1 MRQTLQRGERCI
13 KVANGVQAE
22 VEAIGDLPLVLANG
36 FVLLLVDVLYVP
48 SLHRNL
54 ISVSRLDDDGF
65 ACHFGDGQCEIK
77 FNNEIVGLA
86 FRQDKLYLLS
96 LCDENVNVLSADNEN
111 VSTSLNENNKR
122 KRIDEVSS
130 KLWHCRL
137 GHISRGRIER
147 LVSAYGILEF

>member
-1 MRQTLQRGERCI
+1 MRRILQRGERSI
-13 KVANGVQAE
+13 KVANS
-22 VEAIGDLPLVLANG
+22 VEAKVKAIGELPLELANG
-36 FVLLLVDVLYVP
+36 FVLYLKDVLFVP

-65 ACHFGDGQCEIK
+65 ACHFGDGQCKIK
-77 FNNEIVGLA
+77 FNNEIVGLT

-96 LCDENVNVLSADNEN
+96 LCENVNVVSAENEN
-111 VSTSLNENNKR
+111 ASSSTNVSNKR

-130 KLWHCRL
+130 KLWNCRL

-147 LVSAYGILEF
+147 